1 MHAYVLVGWAP
12 GAQLGEAPESGL
24 GDYWHGEISRLQ
36 TPTGFPALYLLER
49 PSALSHQKDK
59 PIEGRQ
65 SGYAGMS
72 ASPSRG

>member
-1 MHAYVLVGWAP
+1 MSWWAGLQ
-12 GAQLGEAPESGL
+12 GAQLGEAKSGL